1 MLVNVGTD
9 PAFNQ
14 SHRALLSVMAK
25 ALGLPMPAKILV
37 STAAFTSSTALV
49 TTPTLPDEARSVYD
63 WSGHHCS
70 NGTNKLAL
78 VVMAYK

>member
-37 STAAFTSSTALV
+37 STAMLS
-49 TTPTLPDEARSVYD
+49 LPAP
-63 WSGHHCS
+63 
-70 NGTNKLAL
+70 LL
-78 VVMAYK
+78 